1 MVAHAAH
8 VRQRAG
14 LIVALK
20 SAAHV
25 EALLHGVSP
34 ADLALSLEEPLFRVS
49 SSVVRLVLVS
59 AAVCLSSTEMLG
71 QSASEERAPVTVASL
86 RFVGVEA
93 VDETSLREAMRT
105 RGPSWVPFSKKPLY
119 RARDLKDDAGRIR
132 ALYVSRGFPE
142 ARVSR
147 VVADVDPDER
157 TAAIVVTVEEGAP
170 RLAGRVSFEGF
181 EGVTSRQ
188 LDRVR
193 DTSGFTSGSP
203 LDEGWVE
210 AIREGT
216 RHLLREAGHAQAA
229 VHRRED
235 LGDDGAVDVTFVAEA
250 GPRMRMGEV
259 EVVGLDSVDSDVVR
273 RTLAFRPGD
282 DFRESRLDETERA
295 LRDLELFD
303 FAYVQPRRDAAVD
316 NHVPIRVT
324 VAEGRHRRVDMSAGY
339 GTEEQARGEVSWRNV
354 NVAGQ
359 GRTIGLEGR
368 ASSLEWGARA
378 SVLEPYVFTRH
389 FSLGGSAQWWYE
401 NEPIYDMRTYG
412 GRASLTWQ
420 RDTRDLPRS
429 RGALTSAAVSVIN
442 DYTRYSV
449 SDFALEDPEYRSQL
463 IALGLDPE
471 TGRGQGTLV
480 GLRLQLQRTSV
491 LNPLDAEQ
499 GTALTLAVERGG
511 GLLSGDFDYTEVVG
525 EARTYRRGPGRAVVA
540 VRGRA
545 GVISSGDA
553 QGAVPF
559 FKRYFLGGSSSLRGW
574 GRYDVSPLTSSG
586 LPVGGLAL
594 LETSAELRMP
604 VWSSLALVG
613 FVDAGNV
620 WRGPGDADLGDLRVS
635 VGPGV
640 RYATPIGPLRLDV
653 GYQLTPIDGLMVRG
667 RPESRRWRIHLS
679 IGQAF

>member
-1 MVAHAAH
+1 MTSHLPRGAS
-8 VRQRAG
+8 RAG
-14 LIVALK
+14 LIVALD
-20 SAAHV
+20 SAGTQR
-25 EALLHGVSP
+25 GVP
-34 ADLALSLEEPLFRVS
+34 GRPLDRPLTPSLEEPLLRVS
-49 SSVVRLVLVS
+49 SSVVRLLLLS
-59 AAVCLSSTEMLG
+59 TAVCLAATEVLG
-71 QSASEERAPVTVASL
+71 QQAPEVPAPVTVASL
-86 RFVGVEA
+86 RFVGVERLHEA
-93 VDETSLREAMRT
+93 SLREAMRT
-105 RGPSWVPFSKKPLY
+105 SAPSWVPFSKKPVY
-119 RARDLKDDAGRIR
+119 SAQALKDDAERIR

-147 VVADVDPDER
+147 VVADVDPAER
-157 TAAIVVTVEEGAP
+157 TAAIVITVEEGAP
-170 RLAGRVSFEGF
+170 RVAGRVSFEGF
-181 EGVTSRQ
+181 DGVTPRQ

-193 DTSGFTSGSP
+193 RTSGFTSGQP
-203 LDEGWVE
+203 LDEGWV
-210 AIREGT
+210 AAMQEGT

-229 VHRRED
+229 VHRRDD
-235 LGDDGAVDVTFVAEA
+235 LGDAGVIDVTLVAEP
-250 GPRMRMGEV
+250 GPRMQMGEV
-259 EVVGLDSVDSDVVR
+259 EVVGLAAVDSDVVR

-282 DFRESRLDETERA
+282 VFRESRLDETERA

-359 GRTIGLEGR
+359 GRTVGVEGR

-378 SVLEPYVFTRH
+378 SVLEPYIFTRH

-429 RGALTSAAVSVIN
+429 RGALTSAAVTVIN

-449 SDFALEDPEYRSQL
+449 SDFALEDGEYRSQL

-491 LNPLDAEQ
+491 LNPLDAER
-499 GTALTLAVERGG
+499 GTALTFAVERGG
-511 GLLSGDFDYTEVVG
+511 GPLSGDFDYTEVVG
-525 EARTYRRGPGRAVVA
+525 EARTYRRVPGRAVVA
-540 VRGRA
+540 LRGRA

-594 LETSAELRMP
+594 VETSAEIRMP

-620 WRGPGDADLGDLRVS
+620 WRESGDADLGDLRVS
-635 VGPGV
+635 VGPGL

-667 RPESRRWRIHLS
+667 KPESRNWRIHLS